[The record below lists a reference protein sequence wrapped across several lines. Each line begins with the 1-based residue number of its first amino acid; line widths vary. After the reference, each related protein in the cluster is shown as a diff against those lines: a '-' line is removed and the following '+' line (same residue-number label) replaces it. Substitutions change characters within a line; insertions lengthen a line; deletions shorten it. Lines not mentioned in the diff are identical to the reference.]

1 MEVRFLAVMSRLD
14 LIATSA
20 ESDYQIKKKN
30 ESVVAAI
37 DLAAIDRYRVY
48 QRLFL

>member
-1 MEVRFLAVMSRLD
+1 MEERFLAVMSRLG

-20 ESDYQIKKKN
+20 ESDYQIKIN

-37 DLAAIDRYRVY
+37 DLATIDRYRVDE
-48 QRLFL
+48 

>member
-20 ESDYQIKKKN
+20 ESDYQIKKN